1 MSVPGK
7 LKPEIADCCFRSHY
21 FYILVLPGKRPVVVI
36 SHHKITVNILITK
49 TFFLYFRIRVKN
61 NPDTVQVVP
70 G

>member
-21 FYILVLPGKRPVVVI
+21 VYILVLPGKRPVVVI
-36 SHHKITVNILITK
+36 SYHKITVNVLITK
-49 TFFLYFRIRVKN
+49 TFFFYFRVRVKN